1 MIYGLHMFKADM
13 THDNTEGI
21 WRFWREI
28 AVGFGNTEGIW
39 RFWREIAV
47 GSGKQPIREL
57 VAFIAVE
64 YSLRSY
70 SCKPIESS
78 VT

>member
-1 MIYGLHMFKADM
+1 M
-13 THDNTEGI
+13 
-21 WRFWREI
+21 FWREI
-28 AVGFGNTEGIW
+28 AVGSGNTGGNW

-47 GSGKQPIREL
+47 GSWRQPIREL

-64 YSLRSY
+64 YGLRSY
-70 SCKPIESS
+70 GSKPIDNS